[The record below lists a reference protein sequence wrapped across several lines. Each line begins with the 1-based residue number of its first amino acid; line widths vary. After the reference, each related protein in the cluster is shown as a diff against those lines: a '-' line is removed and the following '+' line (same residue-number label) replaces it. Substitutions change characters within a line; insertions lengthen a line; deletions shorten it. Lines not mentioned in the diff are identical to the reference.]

1 MTLFPG
7 LLFFSYD
14 MKECKSLFICTE
26 PNPVLLSWR
35 LPSHL
40 IPCDYSFLGN
50 WVLLWLG
57 VYTPIQDAAML
68 GVCFISCGL
77 IVHVFFPPPL
87 PFFVLL
93 WLVCSCRGYHPWS
106 RKWLSFVLFVFPTSF
121 ADSLGMQMDAHMYT
135 PVNKILLLKSLVVA
149 TARENLCSFSW
160 LDLGWSHQGYWRRT
174 GNSVLHICDVV
185 LSRTVSGNK
194 LQSFLVW
201 SIYVSFYSR
210 L

>member
-1 MTLFPG
+1 
-7 LLFFSYD
+7 

-26 PNPVLLSWR
+26 PNPVHPVLLNWR
-35 LPSHL
+35 SPSHL

-57 VYTPIQDAAML
+57 EYTPIQDAAIL

-77 IVHVFFPPPL
+77 IVHVFFLFFFFFLPSL

-93 WLVCSCRGYHPWS
+93 WLVCSCWGYHPWS

-135 PVNKILLLKSLVVA
+135 PVNKRFAV
-149 TARENLCSFSW
+149 RQNLCSFSW
-160 LDLGWSHQGYWRRT
+160 LDLGWSHQGYWKVP
-174 GNSVLHICDVV
+174 GAELGILHICDDV
-185 LSRTVSGNK
+185 LSPTVCHS
-194 LQSFLVW
+194 QQIFSVW
-201 SIYVSFYSR
+201 PIYRSFYSR
-210 L
+210 H